1 MATAKEK
8 VEVKAAVEEVQK
20 ADDKVAEIK
29 AEKAKKKAERQA
41 KRETWKGPLKVL
53 GKGINWCENNP
64 GPAAVCVVTG
74 TGLGWAG
81 KVLYD
86 KIVGKKDETAEE
98 ETPLLEE
105 ANEAPFDTEA

>member
-8 VEVKAAVEEVQK
+8 VEAKAAVEEVQK

-41 KRETWKGPLKVL
+41 KRETWKGPLKIL

-86 KIVGKKDETAEE
+86 KIVSKKDETAEE

>member
-1 MATAKEK
+1 MANTKEK
-8 VEVKAAVEEVQK
+8 VEAKAAVEEVQK

-29 AEKAKKKAERQA
+29 AEKAAKKAERQA

-64 GPAAVCVVTG
+64 GPATACFLTG
-74 TGLGWAG
+74 TGVGWVA
-81 KVLYD
+81 KHCYE
-86 KIVGKKDETAEE
+86 KYISKKKETAE

-105 ANEAPFDTEA
+105 VNEAPFDTEA